1 MMTSPATQ
9 LRIDIGDV
17 SLVVPTD
24 TQLAVLARQ
33 AATPGAVLP
42 EDQTHYVKWIDGRS
56 PEVIEQQRID
66 RVRSNRDLTTG
77 PGWTL
82 DLAIVVGGSPVGLQ
96 SLSGFEKWPH
106 RRIVGTTSWL
116 TAAFQRRGLGTAA
129 RAGVLELA
137 FANLRAEKAKS
148 WALEENIASTT
159 VSRRLGY
166 RLIGAEVIVEHGRQL
181 TEQVYELSAEE
192 WQRSPVRRHLTP
204 VVTGAD
210 TLARILG

>member
-9 LRIDIGDV
+9 LRIDVGDV

-96 SLSGFEKWPH
+96 SLSGFEQWPH
-106 RRIVGTTSWL
+106 RRIVGSEGFAVILSLSVMGLVFYWL
-116 TAAFQRRGLGTAA
+116 TMLLESRIVYWRG
-129 RAGVLELA
+129 R
-137 FANLRAEKAKS
+137 
-148 WALEENIASTT
+148 
-159 VSRRLGY
+159 
-166 RLIGAEVIVEHGRQL
+166 
-181 TEQVYELSAEE
+181 
-192 WQRSPVRRHLTP
+192 
-204 VVTGAD
+204 
-210 TLARILG
+210 

>member
-1 MMTSPATQ
+1 MTSPARQ
-9 LRIDIGDV
+9 LRVDVADV

-24 TQLAVLARQ
+24 AQLAVLARQ

-82 DLAIVVGGSPVGLQ
+82 DLAIVVGGRPVGLQ
-96 SLSGFEKWPH
+96 SLSGFEQWPH
-106 RRIVGTTSWL
+106 RRVVGTTSWL
-116 TAAFQRRGLGTAA
+116 IAPYQRRGLGTAA

-148 WALEENIASTT
+148 WALDENVASTS
-159 VSRRLGY
+159 VSTQLGY
-166 RLIGAEVIVEHGRQL
+166 RLIGAEVIIEHGREL

-192 WQRSPVRRHLTP
+192 WEKAAVRRRLKP
-204 VVTGAD
+204 VVTGAEP
-210 TLARILG
+210 LAQALG

>member
-1 MMTSPATQ
+1 MTSPARH
-9 LRIDIGDV
+9 LRVDV
-17 SLVVPTD
+17 TGVCLVVPTD
-24 TQLAVLARQ
+24 AQLAVLARQ

-82 DLAIVVGGSPVGLQ
+82 DLAIVVGGRPVGLQ
-96 SLSGFEKWPH
+96 SLSGFEQWPQ
-106 RRIVGTTSWL
+106 RRVVGTTSWL
-116 TAAFQRRGLGTAA
+116 ITSYQRRGLGTAA

-137 FANLRAEKAKS
+137 FGILRAEKAKS
-148 WALEENIASTT
+148 WALDENVASTT
-159 VSRRLGY
+159 VSARLGY
-166 RLIGAEVIVEHGRQL
+166 RLIGAEMIVEHGRQL

-192 WQRSPVRRHLTP
+192 WAESAVRHRLKP
-204 VVTGAD
+204 VVTGAES
-210 TLARILG
+210 LAQALG

>member
-1 MMTSPATQ
+1 MTSPATQ
-9 LRIDIGDV
+9 LRVDVADV

-24 TQLAVLARQ
+24 WQLAVLARQ

-42 EDQTHYVKWIDGRS
+42 DDQTHYVKWIDGRS

-82 DLAIVVGGSPVGLQ
+82 DLAIVMDGRPVGLQ
-96 SLSGFEKWPH
+96 SLSGFEQWPR

-116 TAAFQRRGLGTAA
+116 ITAFQRRGLGTAA

-148 WALEENIASTT
+148 WALEENVASTN
-159 VSRRLGY
+159 VSTRLGY
-166 RLIGAEVIVEHGRQL
+166 RLIGAEVIIEHGRRL
-181 TEQVYELSAEE
+181 TEQVYEISAEE
-192 WQRSPVRRHLTP
+192 WERSAMRRRLNP
-204 VVTGAD
+204 VVTGAES
-210 TLARILG
+210 LVRVLG